1 VPTEAAVTD
10 APVARDARAEAQAM
24 LGPGLFARVLEPSPP
39 AVVEPPWLADDPAR
53 TPAPPGTRVVAPVAT
68 GDLTWSELAATVPAL
83 GAWCADRWLGAF
95 RRLEPLPPALAV
107 ERADL
112 HRLAFHVMS
121 SARERANGKIALRY
135 THRGWGTPFFG
146 EDVQVRV
153 EGTRLVVQAGAEVR
167 FAPITTLDAAAK
179 LAGVEYEPAKA
190 ERFDVPAPIPG
201 DRALAVSEETVD
213 ALTDWYGFATS
224 VLEELR
230 LLGGEEDDAGR
241 VQIWAEHFDA
251 AVDMGDSELGRR
263 ASFGASPG
271 DGDHAEP
278 YLYVGPWEREG
289 LDGPYWNDAAFGGAS
304 LPYRDLLA
312 ADDQRAAALDFLVRG
327 LRLLGAR

>member
-1 VPTEAAVTD
+1 MSD
-10 APVARDARAEAQAM
+10 APTARDAQAEAQAM

-39 AVVEPPWLADDPAR
+39 AVTEPPWYADDPAR
-53 TPAPPGTRVVAPVAT
+53 APAPPGTRVVSPVAG

-83 GAWCADRWLGAF
+83 AAWCADRWLGAF
-95 RRLEPLPPALAV
+95 RRLEPVPPTLAA

-112 HRLAFHVMS
+112 NRLAFHVMS

-146 EDVQVRV
+146 DDVQVRV
-153 EGTRLVVQAGAEVR
+153 EGTRLVVQAGGAVR
-167 FAPITTLDAAAK
+167 VAPITTLDAAAE

-190 ERFDVPAPIPG
+190 ERFDVPPPIPG
-201 DRALAVSEETVD
+201 DRVLEVSEATVA

-230 LLGGEEDDAGR
+230 LIGGDDDDGR

-251 AVDMGDSELGRR
+251 AVDMGDAERGRR
-263 ASFGASPG
+263 ASYGASPG
-271 DGDHAEP
+271 DPGHPEP
-278 YLYVGPWEREG
+278 YLYVGPWEKEG
-289 LDGPYWNDAAFGGAS
+289 LDDPFWNDSAFGGAS

-312 ADDQRAAALDFLVRG
+312 ARDQRAAGLGFFARG